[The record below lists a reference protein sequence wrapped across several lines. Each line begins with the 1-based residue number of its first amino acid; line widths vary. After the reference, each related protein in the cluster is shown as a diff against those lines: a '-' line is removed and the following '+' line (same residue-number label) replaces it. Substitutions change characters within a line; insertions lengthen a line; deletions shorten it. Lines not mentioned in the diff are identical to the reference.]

1 MIEKKK
7 LILVVLIICLLSSA
21 SLLLSQFEPGSNT
34 TQDYQNQTQAKKT
47 DSNLPRWL
55 EYEPPTLGIKI
66 NAFGLLTYL
75 VIILAFIL
83 GFVNMFFGYNAG
95 GKGNIKKVQ
104 RCVLLTVIV
113 AILSKPIFNL
123 IHLLLAKGLSLIPFI
138 PYEIAAG
145 IVGLFVNVL
154 WVSYVAFSAVL
165 LYETFVVT
173 AKEAFPASQ

>member
-7 LILVVLIICLLSSA
+7 LILIVLIFCLLSSA
-21 SLLLSQFEPGSNT
+21 SLLLSQFEPGLNT
-34 TQDYQNQTQAKKT
+34 TQDYQNQTQDKKT
-47 DSNLPRWL
+47 DSNIPRWL
-55 EYEPPTLGIKI
+55 EFEPPTLWIKI
-66 NAFGLLTYL
+66 NGFGIITYL

-83 GFVNMFFGYNAG
+83 GFVNMVFGYNAG

-104 RCVLLTVIV
+104 RCVIYTVIV

-123 IHLLLAKGLSLIPFI
+123 IHFLLAKGLSLIPII

-154 WVSYVAFSAVL
+154 WVSYIALSGVL

-173 AKEAFPASQ
+173 AKEAHPM

>member
-34 TQDYQNQTQAKKT
+34 TQDYQSQTQSKKT
-47 DSNLPRWL
+47 SSSFSKWFAPT
-55 EYEPPTLGIKI
+55 PPTYWIKI
-66 NAFGLLTYL
+66 NAFGIITYL

-104 RCVLLTVIV
+104 RCVLYTVIV
-113 AILSKPIFNL
+113 AILAKPIFNL

-154 WVSYVAFSAVL
+154 WVSYIAFGAVL

-173 AKEAFPASQ
+173 AKEAHPMT